1 MKNKEYWA
9 GRMQALEDENYRR
22 SMDYYKDVQ
31 EQFRQASNSLQMD
44 IEHWYR
50 RLAENNGISYA
61 SAKRFLKSSEL
72 KEFKWEVDQYIK
84 AGHENAIDQRW
95 MKELENASA
104 RSHISYLE
112 AMKLQIRQHAELLS
126 TEFEGGVTDFLQKG
140 YAEQFYRTAYEFS
153 KGSGTGFNLARLDER
168 RIDALMKHPWAQDG
182 KNFSDRIWTNREKLI
197 SNLHTELAQCI
208 IRGESPGAAISRLA
222 KKMDVSKG
230 QAGNLIMTESAAI
243 ASAAQE
249 ECYRELGVEQYQFD
263 ATLDGAT
270 CEICQGMDHKVFRMS
285 EYEVGVTV
293 PPIHPRCRCCTTPY
307 YDDWEEFGISPER
320 AARDPETG
328 KTVYV
333 DGSLKYE
340 DWKSQEFG
348 GKLNETTD
356 KWSREAKEE
365 LLQDEKSLS
374 ARKKETA
381 VVYDADGNFLFQK
394 RGGESEVSFS
404 RAEAKKLKGCIVSHN
419 HPSGTSFSAQD
430 IVLLHDSKAA
440 EVRVSTV
447 GGAYYLRPPRT
458 WPEEIDTGNKIIAQR
473 KKIEDEVKKE
483 CQALYRAGKITKIER
498 FHRLVDET
506 NRKFAERYGLDYGR
520 EKYEE

>member
-1 MKNKEYWA
+1 MKSKEYWA
-9 GRMQALEDENYRR
+9 GRMQALEDENYQR

-50 RLAENNGISYA
+50 RLVENNDISYA

-104 RSHISYLE
+104 RYHISYLE

-126 TEFEGGVTDFLQKG
+126 TELEGGVTDFLQKG

-182 KNFSDRIWTNREKLI
+182 KNFSDRIWTNKEKLI

-208 IRGESPGAAISRLA
+208 IRGESPRAAISRLA
-222 KKMDVSKG
+222 KKMDVSKA

-270 CEICQGMDHKVFRMS
+270 CEICQGMDHKVFKMS

-340 DWKSQEFG
+340 DWKEQNLIKGLAAGDKKQGIMPQHEPPVELGKVDYSDTNVVKSVLQEVEKQIVDMPIENAVVVLSDGTVWQCFG
-348 GKLNETTD
+348 DLNGVYPDIDLQGKLEG
-356 KWSREAKEE
+356 A
-365 LLQDEKSLS
+365 
-374 ARKKETA
+374 
-381 VVYDADGNFLFQK
+381 
-394 RGGESEVSFS
+394 
-404 RAEAKKLKGCIVSHN
+404 CITHN
-419 HPSGTSFSAQD
+419 HPPGSVNEYSFSDAD
-430 IVLLHDSKAA
+430 IQLFVENNLKILRGIDEYFIYELNRNA
-440 EVRVSTV
+440 ED
-447 GGAYYLRPPRT
+447 
-458 WPEEIDTGNKIIAQR
+458 IDEHLSLAELMDTDGDYARHETLIGIAQ
-473 KKIEDEVKKE
+473 ENGFG
-483 CQALYRAGKITKIER
+483 YR
-498 FHRLVDET
+498 
-506 NRKFAERYGLDYGR
+506 RYR
-520 EKYEE
+520 R